1 MSRERTRDRWT
12 LTWSYV
18 LARWTTWA
26 RIKLSFERV
35 TRHHWDSLPYMSLY
49 SLFIARRT
57 SDGRLFVVF
66 ERLDG
71 EVNSVVTEMALEGRS
86 GEYSSWLLSR
96 GGGLDVSGSLSDAD
110 IGSLLL
116 ARELGERTDISS
128 IQFKLRSGTEICTF
142 HVGET
147 RARYWCWWNK

>member
-1 MSRERTRDRWT
+1 
-12 LTWSYV
+12 
-18 LARWTTWA
+18 
-26 RIKLSFERV
+26 
-35 TRHHWDSLPYMSLY
+35 MSLY

-57 SDGRLFVVF
+57 SDGRLSVVF

-86 GEYSSWLLSR
+86 GEYSSSLLSR
-96 GGGLDVSGSLSDAD
+96 GGRFDVSGSLSDAD
-110 IGSLLL
+110 IGSLSL

-147 RARYWCWWNK
+147 RARY